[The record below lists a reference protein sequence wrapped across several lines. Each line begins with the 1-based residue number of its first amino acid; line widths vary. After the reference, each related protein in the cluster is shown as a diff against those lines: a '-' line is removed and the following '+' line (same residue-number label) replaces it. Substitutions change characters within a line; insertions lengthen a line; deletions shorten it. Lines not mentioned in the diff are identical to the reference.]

1 MFTKGH
7 GREPLNVTESE
18 IRYAMEHTRSCA
30 EAARFLSLSYDTFKK
45 YAKLFKDDTTGKSLF
60 DLHKNQRGKGI
71 SKSAPKINGRY
82 GLNEILDGK
91 YPNYSGKK
99 LKVRLLRSGQ
109 VEEACSNCGFCERRV
124 MDYSVP
130 LMLDWIDGDKTNHKR
145 ENLRLLCYNCYY
157 LLVGNL
163 NGKQKNWDKL

>member
-7 GREPLNVTESE
+7 GREPLNVTETE

-30 EAARFLSLSYDTFKK
+30 EAARFLSLSYDTYKK
-45 YAKLFKDDTTGKSLF
+45 YARYYVDKVTGKTLF

-82 GLNEILDGK
+82 GLKEILNGA

-99 LKVRLLRSGQ
+99 LKARLIRSEYI
-109 VEEACSNCGFCERRV
+109 EEKCCNCDFNERRV
-124 MDYSVP
+124 MDYSIP
-130 LMLDWIDGDKTNHKR
+130 LMLDWIDGDKTNHKL
-145 ENLRLLCYNCYY
+145 ENIRLLCFNCYY